1 MNKNDQTDFGF
12 SHVSAAEKT
21 QRVRAVF
28 ESVASRY
35 DLMNDLMSAGMHRLW
50 KRQAVALFN
59 VRSGQRILDLA
70 AGTGDMTRL
79 IQKRTDGKAWIV
91 MSDINAAM
99 LAQGR
104 DRLLNEGRIEGID
117 YLQADASALPF
128 PGACFD
134 RICIAFGLRNVTD
147 KQAALVS
154 AYEALRYGGMYL
166 ILEFSRLLIRSL
178 EPVYD
183 AYSFRCLPWLGK
195 RIADDADSYR
205 YLAESIRRHP
215 DQQTLTAMLSQAG
228 FARIECTNL
237 AGGIVAIHR
246 AWKL

>member
-1 MNKNDQTDFGF
+1 MKKTDPTDFGF
-12 SHVSAAEKT
+12 SQVSAAEKT

-50 KRQAVALFN
+50 KRQAIALLD
-59 VRSGQRILDLA
+59 VRPRQRILDLA
-70 AGTGDMTRL
+70 AGTGDLTRL
-79 IQKRTDGKAWIV
+79 IHDRTAGQASII

-99 LAQGR
+99 LTQGR
-104 DRLLNEGRIEGID
+104 DRLLDAGITAGID
-117 YLQADASALPF
+117 YLQVDAAALPF
-128 PGACFD
+128 PPLSFD

-147 KQAALVS
+147 KPAALR
-154 AYEALRYGGMYL
+154 AAHAALRYGGQYL
-166 ILEFSRLLIRSL
+166 ILEFSRLQLRSL
-178 EPVYD
+178 QPVYD
-183 AYSFRCLPWLGK
+183 AYSFRGLPWLGQ
-195 RIADDADSYR
+195 RITNDADSYR

-215 DQQTLTAMLSQAG
+215 DQQTLSDMLYAAG
-228 FARIECTNL
+228 FTRVDCTNL